1 MNSTTSPTSP
11 TSPTTKSKLPP
22 PLTHLNT
29 APQLTQIHS
38 DTELITDKDRS
49 GHHIINNNNNNNS
62 TTTTTNTTT
71 NNKSTLMNNSS
82 TTTTTTTTNGDLTNK
97 SKRQQANDLYNSLR
111 NKQSDN
117 YRFVEFTDKK
127 PTPGAQPQ
135 LQPQPRQYVKQ
146 VSFDD
151 INIQYDMDDIP
162 DPDDDFGWELY
173 KLKNRD
179 RLSGT
184 NNNNP
189 NNSLPGYLVGSS
201 IGRGRGLGRGRDTL
215 RTPSPLG
222 NVGSSRLSPSPNR
235 TSLNYED
242 LDLETRLDIAQMIQ
256 YPSTPITTKRFC
268 TLKKSHKKFDQL
280 YKDQLYR
287 IIRPMFRTILV
298 YISGR
303 IHTWV
308 ALDWILSKFIED
320 GDHIIIIA
328 SIDPCLLN
336 TKDYKDRSRRST
348 SRTRMSL
355 SPAKIGSQSSLI
367 RGNTLSPQRSR
378 TDESQPFQPTSDIYD
393 PFIRLK
399 EKSRPENI
407 VKIAN
412 NLMDY
417 IMKIINPKIITRIT
431 VELVEGDTKGVLQD
445 MYRLYEPSLVC
456 TGAKP
461 NARVG
466 APLRSWQSSKLT
478 DRLIKNFPLPV
489 IAVPAVNMCEFEYDL
504 QNKLNGTINAKTID
518 QQNEL
523 NVLNN
528 ILENGNT
535 NNEEEDDSESGEEN
549 DDNDNDNNNNDNDDD
564 YDENDVRSIQ
574 SSVSMSSEDS
584 YDSFIEVA
592 DVYLEHKRDLQKDLQ
607 HLEQTQSI
615 NNENY
620 YADMVKLISDESV
633 ALCTEII
640 SIQPNFIGNGAKLA
654 REITGSN
661 SFGNVPYKTKSML
674 DPSAPGGGGGSG
686 INGNKPSLSFKELKE
701 QLKLNKIKTELAVNT
716 PISGSTS
723 SFGTP
728 IVSTSSSSPQK
739 QDPPSIKIDDIL
751 SPTTTTTTT
760 TTTATT
766 TSSELPE
773 TSLRFGNLEKPS
785 IQSRRKK
792 PSMLHKCLSH
802 SDDSVDRPKLEARK
816 SHPDVLEHIRDEIK
830 PRDNNNNKK
839 KKKKFLGIF

>member
-1 MNSTTSPTSP
+1 MNSNIQSLTDSNTT
-11 TSPTTKSKLPP
+11 TTTTTASSNKLQPR
-22 PLTHLNT
+22 LTHLNT

-38 DTELITDKDRS
+38 DTELITDKDRT
-49 GHHIINNNNNNNS
+49 GHHITNNN
-62 TTTTTNTTT
+62 T
-71 NNKSTLMNNSS
+71 NNPTLMNNSS
-82 TTTTTTTTNGDLTNK
+82 TINTSIGDLSNK
-97 SKRQQANDLYNSLR
+97 SKRQQANELFNALR
-111 NKQSDN
+111 DKQSDN
-117 YRFVEFTDKK
+117 YRFVEFTSNQ
-127 PTPGAQPQ
+127 PTPDIPSK
-135 LQPQPRQYVKQ
+135 QYTKQ

-179 RLSGT
+179 RLCGT
-184 NNNNP
+184 NNPGSGSGSGGGGAN

-222 NVGSSRLSPSPNR
+222 NAGASSRLSPSPNR

-242 LDLETRLDIAQMIQ
+242 LDLETRLDIAQLIQ

-268 TLKKSHKKFDQL
+268 TLKKSHKQFDQL

-298 YISGR
+298 YVSGR

-320 GDHIIIIA
+320 GDHVIIIA
-328 SIDPCLLN
+328 SINPCLLSGTN
-336 TKDYKDRSRRST
+336 KDRSRRAT

-355 SPAKIGSQSSLI
+355 SPAKIGSQSSVI

-378 TDESQPFQPTSDIYD
+378 TDEPQSTRQDSID

-407 VKIAN
+407 VKIAH

-417 IMKIINPKIITRIT
+417 VMKVINPKIIARIT
-431 VELVEGDTKGVLQD
+431 VELVEGDTKEVLQD
-445 MYRLYEPSLVC
+445 MYRLYEPNLVC

-461 NARVG
+461 NARMG

-489 IAVPAVNMCEFEYDL
+489 IAVPAVNMCQFEYNL
-504 QNKLNGTINAKTID
+504 QNKLNGTIDAKEVD
-518 QQNEL
+518 QQNQL
-523 NVLNN
+523 NALNN
-528 ILENGNT
+528 IMETSEINKKAGD
-535 NNEEEDDSESGEEN
+535 ESESG
-549 DDNDNDNNNNDNDDD
+549 DD
-564 YDENDVRSIQ
+564 DENDARSIT
-574 SSVSMSSEDS
+574 SSVSISSDES

-592 DVYLEHKRDLQKDLQ
+592 DVYLEHKQDLRKNLQ
-607 HLEQTQSI
+607 HLQQSQPI
-615 NNENY
+615 NENY
-620 YADMVKLISDESV
+620 YSDMVKLISDESV
-633 ALCTEII
+633 ELCEEII

-674 DPSAPGGGGGSG
+674 EPQHNDSTSNGNDNGSG
-686 INGNKPSLSFKELKE
+686 NNNKPSLSFKELKE
-701 QLKLNKIKTELAVNT
+701 QLKLNKIKTELAVDT
-716 PISGSTS
+716 PVSGSTS
-723 SFGTP
+723 SLGTGTEP
-728 IVSTSSSSPQK
+728 TTSSSPPQK
-739 QDPPSIKIDDIL
+739 PDLQPPLIKIDVPSP

-760 TTTATT
+760 T
-766 TSSELPE
+766 SSGLPPSSE

-785 IQSRRKK
+785 IERRKK

-830 PRDNNNNKK
+830 PSSKDKKTKK